1 MFSLLCTGVCNLLI
15 ANLLLVE
22 FLHMGT
28 HDLHPHVVDHR
39 QELKHIL
46 LFGFCYEDV
55 VYSLPLFSH
64 SSILYPVLVHTQQ
77 LPYRKGLTNSARK
90 IDMAI
95 ENEQPAV
102 GLSKVAVSETHGE
115 DSPYF
120 AGWKAYDENPYDESS
135 NQSGVIQMGLA
146 ENQVSFDL
154 LEKYLEEHSEASS
167 WGIGAPGFREN
178 ALFQDYHGL
187 KSFRQAMANFME
199 QIRGG
204 RAKFD
209 PDRIVLTAGATA
221 ANELLTF
228 ILADPGDALLVP
240 TPYYPGLDRDLRWR
254 TGVKIVPIHCDS
266 SNNFQVTPEA
276 LEAAYE
282 CAESMNL
289 KVRGVLITN
298 PSNPLGATIQRSVL
312 EEILDFV
319 TRKNI
324 HLVSDEIY
332 SGSTFSSSEFIS
344 IAEILEAHDYKN
356 SERVHI
362 VYSLSK
368 DLGLPGFRVGTIYSY
383 NDKVVTTARRMSSF
397 TLISSQTQHLLAC
410 MLSNKEFTENYIK
423 TNRES
428 LRKRYE
434 MIIKG
439 LKNAGIE
446 CLKGNAGLFC
456 WMNLSPLLEES
467 TREGELA
474 LWKVILNEVRLN
486 ISPGSSCHCSEPGWF
501 RVCFANMSE
510 QTLEV
515 ALERIHK
522 LMEQRKSKET

>member
-1 MFSLLCTGVCNLLI
+1 
-15 ANLLLVE
+15 
-22 FLHMGT
+22 
-28 HDLHPHVVDHR
+28 
-39 QELKHIL
+39 
-46 LFGFCYEDV
+46 
-55 VYSLPLFSH
+55 
-64 SSILYPVLVHTQQ
+64 
-77 LPYRKGLTNSARK
+77 
-90 IDMAI
+90 MAI
-95 ENEQPAV
+95 ENGQPAV

-120 AGWKAYDENPYDESS
+120 AGWKAHDEDPYDESS
-135 NQSGVIQMGLA
+135 NSSGVIQMGLA

-154 LEKYLEEHSEASS
+154 LEEYLEQNSEASS
-167 WGIGAPGFREN
+167 WGEGARGFREN

-187 KSFRQAMANFME
+187 KSFRQAMASFME
-199 QIRGG
+199 KIRGG

-240 TPYYPGLDRDLRWR
+240 TPYYPGFDRDLRWR

-266 SNNFQVTPEA
+266 LNNFQVTLEA
-276 LEAAYE
+276 MEAAYKH
-282 CAESMNL
+282 AAAMNI

-312 EEILDFV
+312 EQILDFAK
-319 TRKNI
+319 RKNI
-324 HLVSDEIY
+324 HVVSDEIY
-332 SGSTFSSSEFIS
+332 SGSTFSSSEFVS
-344 IAEILEAHDYKN
+344 IAEILEARGYKD

-397 TLISSQTQHLLAC
+397 TLISSQTQHMLAS
-410 MLSNKEFTENYIK
+410 MLCNEEFTENYIK
-423 TNRES
+423 TNRER

-434 MIIKG
+434 MIIQG
-439 LKNAGIE
+439 LKDAGIE

-456 WMNLSPLLEES
+456 WMNLSPLLETP
-467 TREGELA
+467 TREGEVA
-474 LWKVILNEVRLN
+474 LWKSILHEVKLN

-510 QTLEV
+510 PTLGV
-515 ALERIHK
+515 ALKRIHNF
-522 LMEQRKSKET
+522 MDQRKTEAIESPPQQ

>member
-1 MFSLLCTGVCNLLI
+1 
-15 ANLLLVE
+15 
-22 FLHMGT
+22 
-28 HDLHPHVVDHR
+28 
-39 QELKHIL
+39 
-46 LFGFCYEDV
+46 
-55 VYSLPLFSH
+55 
-64 SSILYPVLVHTQQ
+64 
-77 LPYRKGLTNSARK
+77 
-90 IDMAI
+90 MAI
-95 ENEQPAV
+95 EIEQPCV
-102 GLSKVAVSETHGE
+102 ELSNVAVSETHGE

-120 AGWKAYDENPYDESS
+120 AGWKAYDENPYDELT
-135 NQSGVIQMGLA
+135 NPSGVIQMGLA

-154 LEKYLEEHSEASS
+154 VEKYLDQHPEAST
-167 WGIGAPGFREN
+167 WGKGASPGWFREN

-187 KSFRQAMANFME
+187 KSFRTAMASFMQ

-209 PDRIVLTAGATA
+209 PERVVLTAGATA

-228 ILADPGDALLVP
+228 ILANPGDALLVP
-240 TPYYPGLDRDLRWR
+240 TPYYPGFDRDLCWR
-254 TGVKIVPIHCDS
+254 TGVKIIPIHCDS
-266 SNNFQVTPEA
+266 SNNFQITPKA
-276 LEAAYE
+276 LEAAYQQ
-282 CAESMNL
+282 AVSTNT
-289 KVRGVLITN
+289 KVRAVLITN

-312 EEILDFV
+312 EDILEFV

-332 SGSTFSSSEFIS
+332 SGSAFSADEFVS
-344 IAEILEAHDYKN
+344 VAEILEARNYKDA
-356 SERVHI
+356 ERVHI

-397 TLISSQTQHLLAC
+397 TLISSQTQHLLAT
-410 MLSNKEFTENYIK
+410 MLSDEEFTENYIK
-423 TNRES
+423 TNRER

-434 MIIKG
+434 MIIDG
-439 LKNAGIE
+439 LTSSGIE

-456 WMNLSPLLEES
+456 WMNLSPLLEKP
-467 TREGELA
+467 TREGELE
-474 LWKVILNEVRLN
+474 LWNPILHEVRLN

-515 ALERIHK
+515 ALDRIRNFMH
-522 LMEQRKSKET
+522 QRASK

>member
-1 MFSLLCTGVCNLLI
+1 
-15 ANLLLVE
+15 
-22 FLHMGT
+22 
-28 HDLHPHVVDHR
+28 
-39 QELKHIL
+39 
-46 LFGFCYEDV
+46 
-55 VYSLPLFSH
+55 
-64 SSILYPVLVHTQQ
+64 
-77 LPYRKGLTNSARK
+77 
-90 IDMAI
+90 MAI
-95 ENEQPAV
+95 EIEQPSV

-120 AGWKAYDENPYDESS
+120 AGWKAYDENPYDEL
-135 NQSGVIQMGLA
+135 NNPSGVIQMGLA

-154 LEKYLEEHSEASS
+154 LEAFLETHSEASS
-167 WGIGAPGFREN
+167 WGKGVSGFREN

-187 KSFRQAMANFME
+187 LSFRKAMASFME

-209 PDRIVLTAGATA
+209 PERVVLTAGATA

-240 TPYYPGLDRDLRWR
+240 TPYYPGFDRDLRWR

-266 SNNFQVTPEA
+266 SNNFQITPQA
-276 LEAAYE
+276 LEAAYSE
-282 CAESMNL
+282 AEAMNI

-312 EEILDFV
+312 EEIFDFV

-332 SGSTFSSSEFIS
+332 SGSVFSSSEFIS
-344 IAEILEAHDYKN
+344 IAEILEARQYKN

-397 TLISSQTQHLLAC
+397 TLISSQTQHLLAS

-423 TNRES
+423 TNRER
-428 LRKRYE
+428 LRKRYN
-434 MIIKG
+434 MIIEG
-439 LKNAGIE
+439 LRSAGIE

-456 WMNLSPLLEES
+456 WMNLSPLLEKP
-467 TREGELA
+467 TREGELT
-474 LWKVILNEVRLN
+474 LWNSMLHEVKLN

-515 ALERIHK
+515 ALKRIHNF
-522 LMEQRKSKET
+522 MEKRERVRNLISSQ